1 LNSFR
6 PLVKFLG
13 RKIDPLQGLSPHRTQ
28 NVTLP
33 LLLFNSEGVNVLRLG
48 LDWLL
53 LRGGLIQS
61 VPCDRDHF
69 SSVVRSHLSSNHFRF
84 IYQRSLV
91 VAETPSSDAGS
102 LRKSLWILLTKY
114 LCHNPQGSSTSCN
127 DMWPTALL
135 LLRINLCYRFVSHL
149 KIHRSRRVW
158 TREPW
163 VQWQAR

>member
-1 LNSFR
+1 VNSFR

-13 RKIDPLQGLSPHRTQ
+13 RRIDPLQGLSPHRTQ

-33 LLLFNSEGVNVLRLG
+33 LLFFKSEGVNVLRLG
-48 LDWLL
+48 LNWLL

-61 VPCDRDHF
+61 VPCDCGHF
-69 SSVVRSHLSSNHFRF
+69 SSVVRPHLSSNHFRF
-84 IYQRSLV
+84 FFQSSLV
-91 VAETPSSDAGS
+91 VAETPSSEAGS
-102 LRKSLWILLTKY
+102 LWKSLWILLTKY

-127 DMWPTALL
+127 MWPTALL
-135 LLRINLCYRFVSHL
+135 LRINSCYRFVSPV